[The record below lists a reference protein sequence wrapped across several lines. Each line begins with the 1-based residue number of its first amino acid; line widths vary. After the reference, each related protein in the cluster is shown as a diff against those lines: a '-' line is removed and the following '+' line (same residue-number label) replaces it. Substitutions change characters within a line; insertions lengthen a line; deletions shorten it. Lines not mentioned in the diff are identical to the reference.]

1 MKQKR
6 LIMMLAV
13 LAAAGAAMAQGNGQA
28 GITKATKLVTKNYET
43 ITKQENEV
51 NKIKKKN
58 KQIKKKKQK
67 KKQTTKKQ
75 MIIFCVSYMKT
86 KPGN

>member
-28 GITKATKLVTKNYET
+28 EIGRAHV
-43 ITKQENEV
+43 
-51 NKIKKKN
+51 
-58 KQIKKKKQK
+58 
-67 KKQTTKKQ
+67 
-75 MIIFCVSYMKT
+75 
-86 KPGN
+86 

>member
-28 GITKATKLVTKNYET
+28 GIHLRPNRFTLGFLHGSV
-43 ITKQENEV
+43 
-51 NKIKKKN
+51 
-58 KQIKKKKQK
+58 
-67 KKQTTKKQ
+67 
-75 MIIFCVSYMKT
+75 IFLRILRF
-86 KPGN
+86 

>member
-28 GITKATKLVTKNYET
+28 GITEATQLVTGYFDPGTKLVYAVGPRHL
-43 ITKQENEV
+43 ENRQLMVRSLHFPDSGRHYPEV
-51 NKIKKKN
+51 ILPLRTDKR
-58 KQIKKKKQK
+58 Q
-67 KKQTTKKQ
+67 
-75 MIIFCVSYMKT
+75 
-86 KPGN
+86 